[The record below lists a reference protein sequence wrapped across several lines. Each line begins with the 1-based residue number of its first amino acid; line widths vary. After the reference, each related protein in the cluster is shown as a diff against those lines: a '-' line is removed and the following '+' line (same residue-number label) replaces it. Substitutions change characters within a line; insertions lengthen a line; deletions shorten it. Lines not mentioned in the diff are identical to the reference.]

1 MTLTQTLCGLFAAG
15 ALLGCQNSGSVGA
28 GSSATPATERPSP
41 SSSATE
47 EQRAGASSATE
58 GMRGRCPIE
67 VSAESAVDGND
78 VVLTGRVTLT
88 GPAPCRF
95 DPNLYFEVV
104 DDAGD
109 KLWRGGANGTEV
121 QWLLTADEPV
131 LELPATWSNWCGTAR
146 RANLIF
152 GVTLYD
158 LRTTVPIQA
167 PNCVDASRPSRL
179 ELELGA
185 SPS

>member
-1 MTLTQTLCGLFAAG
+1 MTVTQVLCGLFVAG
-15 ALLGCQNSGSVGA
+15 ALLGCQNGGSIGA
-28 GSSATPATERPSP
+28 ASSATPATERHSP
-41 SSSATE
+41 SSSPTE
-47 EQRAGASSATE
+47 EQEEGASSATE

-88 GPAPCRF
+88 GPGPCGF

-109 KLWRGGANGTEV
+109 RLWRGGANGTEV
-121 QWLLTADEPV
+121 QRVLTADEPT
-131 LELPATWSNWCGTAR
+131 LELPATWSNWCGTSR

-158 LRTTVPIQA
+158 LKTTVPIQA
-167 PNCVDASRPSRL
+167 PDCVDASRPSRL
-179 ELELGA
+179 ELEPGA
-185 SPS
+185 SRS